1 VDKSIK
7 ILKRLEL
14 LHPKKID
21 LSLKRL
27 QRLLD
32 KLDNPHLKLS
42 PVIHVAGTNGKGSVA
57 SFLRSIFEFSNYK
70 VHTYTSPHLIN
81 FNERIRINSK
91 LISDDH
97 LNTLLEECEY
107 YNKAE
112 EITFFEITTAA
123 AFLAFS
129 RIESDIIIL
138 ETGLGGRFDATNVVE
153 NKLCSV
159 ITPISM
165 DHMNFL
171 GSTIEKIAKE
181 KLGILKNS
189 KKIVL
194 SKQHSVVRKLAR
206 FEAKRMKMELFEEGS
221 NWKVRE
227 KNFIKKNFSMF
238 FEKANY
244 NFNFPKLFGEH
255 QIDNASTAV
264 ATVLSLGRKDILSKN
279 INQGILS
286 AKWPARMQNLKN
298 GNLSSYMGKNFE
310 IWLDGGHN
318 LEASSVIKKI
328 IEKWK
333 KENVFLVI
341 GMMIGKDPYSFIKKL
356 IRNLSSI
363 FLLPIP
369 DHQYIRPY
377 EIKNNIKKNINSKIS
392 IECSLDIKEVLKI
405 IKKNYP
411 SGKLLIC
418 GSLYLAGEVL
428 KQDGFKIN

>member
-1 VDKSIK
+1 MDKSTK

-27 QRLLD
+27 VILLK

-42 PVIHVAGTNGKGSVA
+42 PVIHVAGTNGKGSVT
-57 SFLRSIFEFSNYK
+57 SFLRAIFEFSSYK

-91 LISDDH
+91 LIKNNH
-97 LNTLLEECEY
+97 LSALLEECEY
-107 YNKAE
+107 YNKGE

-129 RIESDIIIL
+129 RIESDVILL

-153 NKLCSV
+153 NKICSV

-171 GSTIEKIAKE
+171 GSTIERIATE

-189 KKIVL
+189 KQIVL
-194 SKQHSVVRKLAR
+194 SKQFPVVRKLAR
-206 FEAKRMKMELFEEGS
+206 VEAKRMKIKLFEEGFD
-221 NWKVRE
+221 WKIRE
-227 KNFIKKNFSMF
+227 KDFKKKNFSMY
-238 FEKANY
+238 FEEINY

-255 QIDNASTAV
+255 QIDNASTAI
-264 ATVLSLGRKDILSKN
+264 ATVLSLRKRNILKKN

-286 AKWPARMQNLKN
+286 ADWPARMQNLKN
-298 GNLSSYMGKNFE
+298 GNLSSFMGQNFE

-318 LEASSVIKKI
+318 LEASNIIKKI

-341 GMMIGKDPYSFIKKL
+341 GMMIGKDPNSFIKKL
-356 IRNLSSI
+356 IKNLSAI

-377 EIKNNIKKNINSKIS
+377 EIKKIIEKEINSTIS
-392 IECSLDIKEVLKI
+392 IQCSLDIKEVLKT
-405 IKKNYP
+405 IKETYS
-411 SGKLLIC
+411 SGKLVIC

>member
-1 VDKSIK
+1 MDKSTK

-27 QRLLD
+27 IKLLT

-42 PVIHVAGTNGKGSVA
+42 PIIHVAGTNGKGSVT

-91 LISDDH
+91 LISNNH
-97 LNTLLEECEY
+97 LSTLLEECEY
-107 YNKAE
+107 YNKGE

-129 RIESDIIIL
+129 RVESNIILL
-138 ETGLGGRFDATNVVE
+138 ETGLGGRFDATNVVK
-153 NKLCSV
+153 NKICSV

-171 GSTIEKIAKE
+171 GSTIEKITKE

-194 SKQHSVVRKLAR
+194 SKQNSVVRKLAR
-206 FEAKRMKMELFEEGS
+206 IEAKKMNIKLYEEGS
-221 NWKVRE
+221 NWEIRK
-227 KNFIKKNFSMF
+227 KDFIKKNFSMY
-238 FEKANY
+238 FEEANY

-255 QIDNASTAV
+255 QIENASTAV
-264 ATVLSLGRKDILSKN
+264 ATVLSLGRKDILNKN
-279 INQGILS
+279 INEGILS

-318 LEASSVIKKI
+318 SEASNIINKI

-341 GMMIGKDPYSFIKKL
+341 GMMVGKNPLSFIKKL
-356 IRNLSSI
+356 IKNLSAI

-377 EIKNNIKKNINSKIS
+377 EIKKIIKEEINSKIS
-392 IECSLDIKEVLKI
+392 VECYLDIKEVLKI
-405 IKKNYP
+405 IKETYP
-411 SGKLLIC
+411 RGKLVIC
-418 GSLYLAGEVL
+418 GSLYLAGEIL

>member
-1 VDKSIK
+1 MDKSTK

-27 QRLLD
+27 KRLLN

-42 PVIHVAGTNGKGSVA
+42 PVIHVAGTNGKG
-57 SFLRSIFEFSNYK
+57 FCNFLLRSIFEFSNYK

-91 LISDDH
+91 LISNNH

-129 RIESDIIIL
+129 RIESDIILL

-181 KLGILKNS
+181 KLGILKKFKKDSPIKATFSCKEIS
-189 KKIVL
+189 K
-194 SKQHSVVRKLAR
+194 S
-206 FEAKRMKMELFEEGS
+206 
-221 NWKVRE
+221 
-227 KNFIKKNFSMF
+227 
-238 FEKANY
+238 
-244 NFNFPKLFGEH
+244 
-255 QIDNASTAV
+255 
-264 ATVLSLGRKDILSKN
+264 
-279 INQGILS
+279 
-286 AKWPARMQNLKN
+286 
-298 GNLSSYMGKNFE
+298 
-310 IWLDGGHN
+310 
-318 LEASSVIKKI
+318 
-328 IEKWK
+328 
-333 KENVFLVI
+333 
-341 GMMIGKDPYSFIKKL
+341 
-356 IRNLSSI
+356 
-363 FLLPIP
+363 
-369 DHQYIRPY
+369 
-377 EIKNNIKKNINSKIS
+377 
-392 IECSLDIKEVLKI
+392 
-405 IKKNYP
+405 
-411 SGKLLIC
+411 
-418 GSLYLAGEVL
+418 
-428 KQDGFKIN
+428 

>member
-1 VDKSIK
+1 MDKSTK

-21 LSLKRL
+21 LSLN
-27 QRLLD
+27 RLL
-32 KLDNPHLKLS
+32 KLLYKLNQPHLKLP
-42 PVIHVAGTNGKGSVA
+42 PVIHVAGTNGKGSVT
-57 SFLRSIFEFSNYK
+57 SFLRSIFECSNYR

-91 LISDDH
+91 LISNNH
-97 LNTLLEECEY
+97 LSTLLEECEY
-107 YNKAE
+107 YNKGE

-129 RIESDIIIL
+129 RIESDIILL

-153 NKLCSV
+153 NKICSV

-171 GSTIEKIAKE
+171 GSTIEKITKE

-206 FEAKRMKMELFEEGS
+206 VEAKRMKIKLFEEGS
-221 NWKVRE
+221 SWKIRE
-227 KNFIKKNFSMF
+227 KDFTNKNFSMHF
-238 FEKANY
+238 NETNY
-244 NFNFPKLFGEH
+244 DFSFPKLFGEH

-264 ATVLSLGRKDILSKN
+264 ATVLSLRKSDILNNN
-279 INQGILS
+279 INEGILS
-286 AKWPARMQNLKN
+286 AKWPARMQNLKD

-318 LEASSVIKKI
+318 LEASNIIKKI
-328 IEKWK
+328 IENWK

-341 GMMIGKDPYSFIKKL
+341 GMMIGKDPNSFIKKL
-356 IRNLSSI
+356 IKNLSVI

-369 DHQYIRPY
+369 DHHYIKPY
-377 EIKNNIKKNINSKIS
+377 EIKKIIKKEINSKIR
-392 IECSLDIKEVLKI
+392 IECSLDIKEVLKT
-405 IKKNYP
+405 IKEGYP
-411 SGKLLIC
+411 CGKLVIC

-428 KQDGFKIN
+428 KQDGFKVI

>member
-1 VDKSIK
+1 MDKSIK